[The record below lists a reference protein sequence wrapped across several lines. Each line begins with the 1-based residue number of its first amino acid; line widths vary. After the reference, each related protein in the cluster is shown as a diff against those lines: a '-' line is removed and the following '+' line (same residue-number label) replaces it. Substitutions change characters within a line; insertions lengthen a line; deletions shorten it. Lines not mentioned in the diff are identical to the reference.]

1 MRVSKVIFIGKSKK
15 KSGSTRFML
24 KGLRKRAPRARFLN
38 VPRYRKRYV
47 WSNCKK
53 HIHRRITSYDPD
65 LVLIFS
71 QDIPFEVLE
80 KIKARYL
87 TAIYYHDGYNPPG
100 EKLLRYARQV
110 DYFFLTNKTQI
121 GLFREAGVRN
131 PIFCLEGCDADEHR
145 RVPSWNRKWAAQVA
159 FIGKPGAPHRVELL
173 KCVNRSFELK
183 AWGGDWAGFGFKCPK
198 TSIYPRQFARIC
210 NATDIILGCDAH
222 LEMEGCFSN
231 RTWHTLGCGGFLLTN
246 YQPGLEDIFVKGR
259 HLEWYHSPAECLEM
273 IAHFLHHPGERKAIA
288 AAGYEFVHANRTY
301 DIVMDE
307 IISHIE
313 TDQNH
318 YSAADERR

>member
-131 PIFCLEGCDADEHR
+131 PIFCLEGCDAGEHR
-145 RVPSWNRKWAAQVA
+145 RVPSRNRKWAAQVA
-159 FIGKPGAPHRVELL
+159 FIGKPSAPHRVELL
-173 KCVNRSFELK
+173 KSVNRSFELK
-183 AWGGDWAGFGFKCPK
+183 AWGGIGRVSGSSARRRAFTRGNLPGFGTPPISFLAVTP
-198 TSIYPRQFARIC
+198 TSKWRAASRI
-210 NATDIILGCDAH
+210 G
-222 LEMEGCFSN
+222 
-231 RTWHTLGCGGFLLTN
+231 
-246 YQPGLEDIFVKGR
+246 PGTRL
-259 HLEWYHSPAECLEM
+259 
-273 IAHFLHHPGERKAIA
+273 A
-288 AAGYEFVHANRTY
+288 AAG
-301 DIVMDE
+301 
-307 IISHIE
+307 SC
-313 TDQNH
+313 
-318 YSAADERR
+318 